1 VLSHEEM
8 ISLQAERREIAEP
21 GKFSSNRDFVLH
33 LIHTRAYEQAALY
46 TAEKDVLDLGCH
58 TGYGTRIIR
67 ASGARVTGM
76 DVSPEAIDIARK
88 KYGPSGIEFLC
99 LDGRS
104 LPSAD
109 RSFDIVT
116 SFKVI
121 EHITDHAQFFAEIR
135 RVVRP
140 GGRLILTTPN
150 APMRLHPGTKPWDP
164 FHVREFNSE
173 ELQALLVRYFPK
185 VEILGLFAVKPIYN
199 VEYERIR
206 ILRECARIRQSPE
219 GNSLA
224 GRANLFLLH
233 LQAELGKKIHNLDR
247 RFQQKYTSRDLYYK
261 RDHLDVALDLMA
273 VCTLDPTVSP
283 G

>member
-1 VLSHEEM
+1 MLSHEEM
-8 ISLQAERREIAEP
+8 IRLQAERHKIVEP
-21 GKFSSNRDFVLH
+21 GKFTGNRDFVLH
-33 LIHTRAYEQAALY
+33 LIHTRAYEQAAMY
-46 TAEKDVLDLGCH
+46 TAEKDVLDLGCN
-58 TGYGTRIIR
+58 TGYGSRIIK
-67 ASGARVTGM
+67 ASMARVTGV

-88 KYGPSGIEFLC
+88 KYSPCGIEFLC
-99 LDGRS
+99 LDGRG
-104 LPSAD
+104 LPFAD

-140 GGRLILTTPN
+140 GGRVIFTTPN
-150 APMRLHPGTKPWDP
+150 GPMRLHPGTKPWNP
-164 FHVREFNSE
+164 FHVREFSAE
-173 ELQALLVRYFPK
+173 ELKALLVRYFPK

-199 VEYERIR
+199 VECERIR
-206 ILRECARIRQSPE
+206 ILRERARIKQSPE
-219 GNSLA
+219 GASPAARLK
-224 GRANLFLLH
+224 LFLLH
-233 LQAELGKKIHNLDR
+233 LQAEIGKKIHNLDK
-247 RFQQKYTSRDLYYK
+247 RFQKRYTSRDLYYK